1 MTQPADRGGSDSKP
15 WAVIAGGGTAGHI
28 LPALAIARELVERGK
43 RPDEIHFVGSAFG
56 QERELVPAAGFSIDL
71 LPGRGLT
78 GRKPN
83 LTNFKAALGI
93 LAAALRAVGV
103 VRRLR
108 PNVVVSV
115 GGFAAFPAGAA
126 AIVLRIPLVLAESN
140 AVPGAVNRILG
151 RFAKASAVAFPGT
164 GLRNEVLTGNPVRAE
179 VVEADT
185 SPTGRR
191 AARAAF
197 GLPEDRSVVV
207 AFGGSLGSR
216 RINEAVLG
224 FVRDH
229 GGDGTLAIRHA
240 VGRRDWQQ
248 VSRELPAPEALVY
261 QAVEYEDR
269 MPLLLAAA
277 DVAVT
282 RAGGSTLSELAVVGL
297 PALLVPLP
305 IAHRDHQ
312 TANAEHF
319 VRAGAAVR
327 VPDSDLSSER
337 LAAELERLL
346 DPARRE
352 EMSAAARSL
361 GRPDAGPAI
370 AALVEKHARV

>member
-1 MTQPADRGGSDSKP
+1 MTAPGSPPAGDRP

-28 LPALAIARELVERGK
+28 LPALAIARELVERGR
-43 RPDEIHFVGSAFG
+43 RPEEIHFVGSSFG
-56 QERELVPAAGFSIDL
+56 QERELVPAAGFAIEL

-83 LTNFKAALGI
+83 LTNLKAALGI

-108 PNVVVSV
+108 PKVVVSV
-115 GGFAAFPAGAA
+115 GGFAAFPAGMAA
-126 AIVLRIPLVLAESN
+126 VILRIPLVLAESN
-140 AVPGAVNRILG
+140 AIPGAVNRILG

-164 GLRNEVLTGNPVRAE
+164 GLRNELVTGNPVRPE
-179 VVEADT
+179 VVAADR
-185 SPTGRR
+185 SREGRH
-191 AARAAF
+191 AARMAF
-197 GLPEDRSVVV
+197 GLPEDRVLIV

-224 FVRDH
+224 YVRANGERD
-229 GGDGTLAIRHA
+229 DLAIRHA
-240 VGRRDWQQ
+240 IGRRDWAE
-248 VSRELPAPEALVY
+248 VSRALPSPPALVY

-269 MPLLLAAA
+269 MPQLLAAA

-282 RAGGSTLSELAVVGL
+282 RAGGSTVSELAVVGL
-297 PALLVPLP
+297 PAVLVPLP

-319 VRAGAAVR
+319 VRAGAGVR
-327 VPDSDLSSER
+327 VPDGELTVER
-337 LAAELERLL
+337 LANEIDHLL
-346 DPARRE
+346 LPGRIE
-352 EMSAAARSL
+352 EMEAAAL
-361 GRPDAGPAI
+361 TLARPHAGAAI
-370 AALVEKHARV
+370 AALVEEHARG

>member
-1 MTQPADRGGSDSKP
+1 MTVPASGAPGRP

-28 LPALAIARELVERGK
+28 LPALAIARELVERGR
-43 RPDEIHFVGSAFG
+43 RPEEIHFVGSAFG

-83 LTNFKAALGI
+83 LTNLKAALGI
-93 LAAALRAVGV
+93 VAAALRAVAV

-108 PNVVVSV
+108 PRVVVSV

-126 AIVLRIPLVLAESN
+126 AVILRIPLVLAESN
-140 AVPGAVNRILG
+140 AIPGAVNRILG

-179 VVEADT
+179 LVTAARTAE
-185 SPTGRR
+185 GRR
-191 AARAAF
+191 AARAEF
-197 GLPEDRSVVV
+197 GIPENRVLVV

-224 FVRDH
+224 YVRAH
-229 GGDGTLAIRHA
+229 GDRSELAIRHA
-240 VGRRDWQQ
+240 IGRRDWAEE
-248 VSRELPAPEALVY
+248 SRQLPAPSALIY

-269 MPLLLAAA
+269 MPLLLSAA
-277 DVAVT
+277 DLAVT

-297 PALLVPLP
+297 PSILVPLP

-327 VPDSDLSSER
+327 VADNELTPER
-337 LAAELERLL
+337 LATEIQRALEPGRLAEM
-346 DPARRE
+346 A
-352 EMSAAARSL
+352 AAARTLSH
-361 GRPDAGPAI
+361 PEAGATI
-370 AALVEKHARV
+370 AALVEKHARD

>member
-1 MTQPADRGGSDSKP
+1 MSASP

-43 RPDEIHFVGSAFG
+43 RPEEIHFVGSAFG
-56 QERELVPAAGFSIDL
+56 QERELVPAAGFEIDL
-71 LPGRGLT
+71 LPGRGIT
-78 GRKPN
+78 SRKPN
-83 LTNFKAALGI
+83 LTNLKAAFGI
-93 LAAALRAVGV
+93 AAAAIRAVGV

-108 PNVVVSV
+108 PKVVVSV
-115 GGFAAFPAGAA
+115 GGFAAFPAGMAA
-126 AIVLRIPLVLAESN
+126 ALLRIPLVLAESN
-140 AVPGAVNRILG
+140 AIPGAVNRILG

-164 GLRNEVLTGNPVRAE
+164 GLRNEVVTGNPVRAE
-179 VVEADT
+179 VVAADR
-185 SPTGRR
+185 SAEGRR

-197 GLPEDRSVVV
+197 GLPEDGVVIV

-224 FVRDH
+224 FVRAH
-229 GGDGTLAIRHA
+229 GERGDLAIRHA
-240 VGRRDWQQ
+240 IGRRDWAE
-248 VSRELPAPEALVY
+248 VSRDLPSAPALTY

-297 PALLVPLP
+297 PSVLVPLP

-319 VRAGAAVR
+319 VRAGAAVS
-327 VPDSDLSSER
+327 VPDSELTAER
-337 LAAELERLL
+337 LASEIERLL
-346 DPARRE
+346 EPGRIESMA
-352 EMSAAARSL
+352 AAARSL
-361 GRPDAGPAI
+361 AHPEAGAAI
-370 AALVEKHARV
+370 AALVEEHALG